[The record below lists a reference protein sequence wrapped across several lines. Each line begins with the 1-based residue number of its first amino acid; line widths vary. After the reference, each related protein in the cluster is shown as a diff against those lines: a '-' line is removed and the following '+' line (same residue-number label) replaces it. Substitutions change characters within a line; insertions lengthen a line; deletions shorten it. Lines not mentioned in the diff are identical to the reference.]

1 MEKADDILELFS
13 KLKFVILLFTLKVS
27 SYEQDVESSFK
38 LSMCVQVFFSILET
52 VRVWA
57 HSSSSLH
64 EKQVSSTML
73 LAKAAVQPGQRKK
86 TGHNHLV
93 GIISI

>member
-27 SYEQDVESSFK
+27 GYQQDVESSFK

-52 VRVWA
+52 VRV
-57 HSSSSLH
+57 
-64 EKQVSSTML
+64 
-73 LAKAAVQPGQRKK
+73 
-86 TGHNHLV
+86 
-93 GIISI
+93 